1 MRLWVLGAAR
11 RVRTARV
18 DDNLRCDGSGLRLAY
33 VGLAN
38 LYHAEGV
45 NWQRH
50 ARPAPKY
57 HFVLVVLIPA
67 ECKRQLMGIVCS
79 NSLPVI
85 TCDMTITHKVWP
97 VSSQPFLYNM
107 HLTYGTSYRQR
118 EHALHNGPAR
128 QNHSYRRKSVTPGGA
143 DACQYIRNVLS
154 NLISSLQTKQREVTQ
169 QVVMSGEELQVQFW
183 QRQARL
189 ACSH

>member
-38 LYHAEGV
+38 LYHAKGV

-67 ECKRQLMGIVCS
+67 ECKTQLMGIVCS

-85 TCDMTITHKVWP
+85 TCDMTII
-97 VSSQPFLYNM
+97 
-107 HLTYGTSYRQR
+107 
-118 EHALHNGPAR
+118 HN
-128 QNHSYRRKSVTPGGA
+128 V
-143 DACQYIRNVLS
+143 YIVS
-154 NLISSLQTKQREVTQ
+154 NLSSTTAPYIWHLVQTKR
-169 QVVMSGEELQVQFW
+169 
-183 QRQARL
+183 
-189 ACSH
+189 ACTAQWASKTEP